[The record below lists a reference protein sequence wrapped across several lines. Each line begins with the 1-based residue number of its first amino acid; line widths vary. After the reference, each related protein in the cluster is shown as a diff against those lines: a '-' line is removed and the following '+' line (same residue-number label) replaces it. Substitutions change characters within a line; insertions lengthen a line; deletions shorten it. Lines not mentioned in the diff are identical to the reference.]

1 MFYFTLGNLK
11 PELQSSQ
18 RAIQLIACVTSQNLT
33 RYGFSAI
40 LGPFIEDVNTLC
52 EVNDV

>member
-11 PELQSSQ
+11 PELRSSQ

-40 LGPFIEDVNTLC
+40 PFIEDVNTLC